1 MALVNAVGGAYSAA
15 SVKNNAGTVV
25 KGGTPASDSPIQNVL
40 GLNTLADDRGESF
53 GSKVVAND
61 GTGANTTDRA
71 GVTKAVSGGTLAYK
85 AGATEWVVR
94 GGNVSTTLGGV
105 ANTQLIGGGRDYS
118 GQLNDDATEVART
131 KIADVKIGSYAT
143 QGFDMLARPSTNIN
157 PNRSGS
163 GTDGKGVGAGSAQT
177 YVNPADG
184 TAAVASEIAPSRSVP
199 GELTYFFGELAVATT
214 DEYKASNVAES

>member
-40 GLNTLADDRGESF
+40 GLNTLADDKGESF
-53 GSKVVAND
+53 GSKVVAQAD
-61 GTGANTTDRA
+61 TGDKA
-71 GVTKAVSGGTLAYK
+71 GVAKAVSGGTLAYQ

-118 GQLNDDATEVART
+118 GQINDDATTVAKT
-131 KIADVKIGSYAT
+131 KISDRLVGSKADEAFNIY
-143 QGFDMLARPSTNIN
+143 ARPSTAIV
-157 PNRSGS
+157 PGRTKGS
-163 GTDGKGVGAGSAQT
+163 NAGNLST
-177 YVNPADG
+177 MVNPADG
-184 TAAVASEIAPSRSVP
+184 SAAVASEIAPSDAVP
-199 GELTYFFGELAVATT
+199 GELTYHFGALAVATT
-214 DEYKASNVAES
+214 DEYKAKDVAES